1 MFSRIFIE
9 RPRLAVVISIVMVLA
24 GVISLY
30 KLPVNEY
37 PEIAPPSLYVS
48 ASYPGAGAEVI
59 AQTVAMP
66 IEDQVNGVDDLLYF
80 TSTSDNMGNYNC
92 NVTFKTGTDTDMALV
107 NLQNAVKRAEV
118 KLPSEVT
125 KQGKNAERIFWQS
138 SPSCPT
144 ERPSI
149 PWNSITMWMPIS
161 KTPSPVWTGSPLQP

>member
-125 KQGKNAERIFWQS
+125 KQG
-138 SPSCPT
+138 
-144 ERPSI
+144 
-149 PWNSITMWMPIS
+149 ITVEKRGTDILAVFTKWE
-161 KTPSPVWTGSPLQP
+161 